1 MLKKTIMCA
10 AVAGLLFALAPAAQ
24 AESVWHSYDA
34 TIRDAAA
41 ASGLIRGDIVDA
53 NNNISAGLKFYTSN
67 DFLGVAEV
75 ATTGGLSG
83 VHATAPDAAAT
94 ADSLDLI
101 VNLTNYWRIPGGNGG
116 FATNLNDTQWSGP
129 FVAKDAVVRPAD
141 ASEGTPPGGVTG
153 VKDLAFHP
161 PGVSGG
167 GGEDAHKNRLG
178 VIAFIAPEAGDY
190 DITNFAGRA
199 MVTEGQPGD
208 GADQSVH
215 VFDDSG
221 ALLDSIAV
229 GGLLGGDHTRDMTW
243 KYSSNTIPTLNLAAG
258 EEIHFAVH
266 ATGAL
271 VDATGKEFWWDSTNV
286 SFDITFTPEPATLS
300 LLALGGLAMLKRRR
314 RRA

>member
-1 MLKKTIMCA
+1 MSKLKKMIGIVA
-10 AVAGLLFALAPAAQ
+10 ASLLIVTMVQPVSATPIP
-24 AESVWHSYDA
+24 SVWHSYDA
-34 TIRDAAA
+34 TIRTVGD
-41 ASGLIRGDIVDA
+41 GLKRGDIVSDTGVNA
-53 NNNISAGLKFYTSN
+53 ELKFYTSN

-75 ATTGGLSG
+75 SATGGLTG
-83 VHATAPDAAAT
+83 VHATAPDQSAAA
-94 ADSLDLI
+94 DNLQLI
-101 VNLTNYWRIPGGNGG
+101 VNLTNYWRIPGGNGD
-116 FATNLNDTQWSGP
+116 FFSNLNAAGWSGP
-129 FVAKDAVVRPAD
+129 FVAKDAVVRPSD

-153 VKDLAFHP
+153 VYDLAFHP
-161 PGVSGG
+161 PGVTEST
-167 GGEDAHKNRLG
+167 AKNNLG

-229 GGLLGGDHTRDMTW
+229 GGLTGGDHTRDMTW
-243 KYSSNTIPTLNLAAG
+243 KYSGNTIPTLTLAAG

-266 ATGAL
+266 ATGTL